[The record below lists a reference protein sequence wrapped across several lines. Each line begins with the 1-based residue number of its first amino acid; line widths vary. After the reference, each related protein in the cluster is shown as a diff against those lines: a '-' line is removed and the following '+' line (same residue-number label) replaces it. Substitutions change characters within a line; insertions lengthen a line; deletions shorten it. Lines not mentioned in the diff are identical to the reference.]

1 MKCEEFEAVG
11 LDAER
16 DGSLSELE
24 RVAALEHAA
33 TCSRCAALQDS
44 WQAARV
50 ELHTFADATA
60 EAETPARVEMRL
72 RQEFRMQHR
81 ILKTRRTAVIA
92 AWSLA
97 AAALLI
103 AAVSW
108 RNWRMSLLDN
118 AAGHGQSSQT
128 AGILPKGNEGAG
140 ANSET
145 PLPGVS
151 GTQRSNAAEN
161 AGAETLVADNELND
175 FTLLPGVLQTDVD
188 DTAIVRVRM
197 QRGTL
202 GALGLPV
209 NEDRAGEWIQVD
221 LLVANDG
228 LPQAVRLP
236 QQE

>member
-16 DGSLSELE
+16 DGSLGELE
-24 RVAALEHAA
+24 RAAALEHAA

-50 ELHTFADATA
+50 ELHAFADATA
-60 EAETPARVEMRL
+60 EVETPARVEMRL

-81 ILKTRRTAVIA
+81 VLKTRRTAVIA

-97 AAALLI
+97 AAALLV

-108 RNWRMSLLDN
+108 RNWRMSLHDN
-118 AAGHGQSSQT
+118 AASLTQPSQ
-128 AGILPKGNEGAG
+128 IAG

-145 PLPGVS
+145 PLPGIS
-151 GTQRSNAAEN
+151 GTGHSNAAEN

-188 DTAIVRVRM
+188 DAAIVRVRM
-197 QRGTL
+197 QRGSL

-209 NEDRAGEWIQVD
+209 NEDRAGEWIQVE

>member
-24 RVAALEHAA
+24 RVVALEHAA

-50 ELHTFADATA
+50 ELHAFADATA
-60 EAETPARVEMRL
+60 EVETPARVEMRL

-81 ILKTRRTAVIA
+81 VLKTRRTAVIA

-108 RNWRMSLLDN
+108 RNWRMSLHDN
-118 AAGHGQSSQT
+118 AAGLTQSSQ
-128 AGILPKGNEGAG
+128 IAG
-140 ANSET
+140 ANGET
-145 PLPGVS
+145 PLSGIS
-151 GTQRSNAAEN
+151 GTGHSNAAEN
-161 AGAETLVADNELND
+161 GAEALIADNELND

-188 DTAIVRVRM
+188 DAAIVRVRM
-197 QRGTL
+197 QRGSL

-209 NEDRAGEWIQVD
+209 NEDRAGEWIQVE